1 MQIKQGQIKQGQIK
15 QGQIKQGQ
23 AKEWEKISDLLDH
36 ALALP
41 EVDRR
46 AYLAE
51 IARVEGEAIGNEV
64 EALLEADRDSEGFLQ
79 TSAFSLAARQLAIN
93 ANDAERIQLNAKYGN
108 YRILAQLGA
117 GGMGEVYLALDETLG
132 RRAALKFL
140 PRLFMRDEA
149 QRARFEREAR
159 AASALNH
166 PNILTV
172 YEIGSAHG
180 RAFIAAEYVEGKTL
194 RAKIAEQ
201 NLSHEEIL
209 RIAEQIGEALNAAH
223 AASLIHR
230 DIKPEN
236 IMLRPDGYVKL
247 LDFGLAKPLHIE
259 ENARPAMAFASP
271 QQQTHHGLIL
281 GTPRYMSP
289 EQARG
294 AALDG
299 RSDLWSLGATLYEML
314 TGNALFA
321 GDAIG
326 RPANGQM
333 GRDVGGQAM
342 VELKL
347 NDEQKLFQPILQKA
361 LAHDLDQRY
370 QRAQDFLAEIRQ
382 AKLVLEKSRPNEVT
396 RRVKRWTVAAAA
408 LFIASLLGIMAWRK
422 AALVAPTAG
431 SQSSFGQARGSAEKL
446 YWELSETEKTAF
458 IQNAAQN
465 IAKMLGDNPSALT
478 PQRIAGIKKHVEAY
492 AAKRNSLSTAP
503 GQESIKAVYARASV
517 YAPFIIEA
525 FHARGLPPILGL
537 YIAMNETD
545 YHPCWKSGAGAKG
558 LFSFMPRT
566 ADRYGL
572 RLIPEDE
579 RCDPRKI
586 AQAAA
591 RYLEDLTRLF
601 GRDADAMTL
610 AMLAYN
616 CGENC
621 VTRAIAELKAMNFQP
636 INFWTLLENNARL
649 SVPLTAESQNY
660 APRFFG
666 AAILGENPQRF
677 GLEIQR
683 LSAYTSAR

>member
-1 MQIKQGQIKQGQIK
+1 MQT
-15 QGQIKQGQ
+15 
-23 AKEWEKISDLLDH
+23 KEWEKISRLFEC
-36 ALALP
+36 ALSLSEA
-41 EVDRR
+41 ERR

-51 IARVEGEAIGNEV
+51 IASVEGVAISDEV
-64 EALLEADRDSEGFLQ
+64 KSLLEADRDSDGFLQ

-93 ANDAERIQLNAKYGN
+93 ANDAERIQLNTKYGN

-172 YEIGSAHG
+172 YEIGSARG

-194 RAKIAEQ
+194 RARIAEQ

-209 RIAEQIGEALNAAH
+209 RIVEQVGEALNAAH
-223 AASLIHR
+223 AACLIHR

-259 ENARPAMAFASP
+259 ENARSAIASP
-271 QQQTHHGLIL
+271 SLQQQTQHGLIL

-294 AALDG
+294 ATLDG

-321 GDAIG
+321 YDATG
-326 RPANGQM
+326 RAPNWLMARDAG
-333 GRDVGGQAM
+333 GRAM

-347 NDEQKLFQPILQKA
+347 NDEQKHFQPILQKA
-361 LAHDLDQRY
+361 LAQELDQRY
-370 QRAQDFLAEIRQ
+370 QSAKDFLAEVRQ
-382 AKLVLEKSRPNEVT
+382 AKLVLEKSRPNEVAVL
-396 RRVKRWTVAAAA
+396 VKRWAVAASA
-408 LFIASLLGIMAWRK
+408 LFIASLIGLIAWRN
-422 AALVAPTAG
+422 AAFVAPTVG
-431 SQSSFGQARGSAEKL
+431 SQSSFGQARVPAEKL
-446 YWELSETEKTAF
+446 YWELSESEKTAF

-478 PQRIAGIKKHVEAY
+478 PERVAWVKKHVEAY

-525 FHARGLPPILGL
+525 FHARRLPPILGL

-545 YHPCWKSGAGAKG
+545 YHPCWKSGVGARG
-558 LFSFMPRT
+558 LFSFMPGT
-566 ADRYGL
+566 AERYGL
-572 RLIPEDE
+572 RLTPEDE

-616 CGENC
+616 CGETC
-621 VTRAIAELKAMNFQP
+621 AARAITEVKAMNLQP
-636 INFWTLLENNARL
+636 ISFWTLLENNERL
-649 SVPLTAESQNY
+649 SVPLDAESQNY
-660 APRFFG
+660 APRFFA